1 MHEPTPILVAE
12 DNDDDYH
19 FLRRAVRMTGIE
31 NPLLRFRDGGE
42 LTSYLHQLPA
52 AEHGTAPETPWLL
65 LLDLGMPMMNGFEVL
80 RWLGKH
86 KRHPKLRTVVLSG
99 FHHDKDIKRAIELGA
114 SDYCVK
120 PITVASLSR
129 LLLPEM
135 ATTAA

>member
-1 MHEPTPILVAE
+1 MNEPTPILVAE

-19 FLRRAVRMTGIE
+19 FLRRAVRMTGIN
-31 NPLLRFRDGGE
+31 NPLLRFRDGAE
-42 LTSYLHQLPA
+42 LTSYLEQLPH
-52 AEHGTAPETPWLL
+52 AEHGTAPETRWLL

-80 RWLGKH
+80 RWLQQH
-86 KRHPKLRTVVLSG
+86 KGLPKLRTVVLSG
-99 FHHDKDIKRAIELGA
+99 FHHDNDIKRAMELGA

-135 ATTAA
+135 APAGS